1 MKVFE
6 KPVIEIMEFNS
17 ENIVTNSV
25 PGPQNDT
32 MASVETKLGNLLGGE
47 GVTDANTFRMVF

>member
-6 KPVIEIMEFNS
+6 KPVIEIIEFNS

-32 MASVETKLGNLLGGE
+32 MASVETKLGKVLGGE